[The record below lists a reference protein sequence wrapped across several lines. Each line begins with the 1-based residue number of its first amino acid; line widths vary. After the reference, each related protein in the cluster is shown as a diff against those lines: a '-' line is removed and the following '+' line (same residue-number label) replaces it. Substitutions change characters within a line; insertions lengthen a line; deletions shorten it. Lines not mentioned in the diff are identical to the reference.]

1 MNLGRKYLRSQ
12 EVYELRLPLIL
23 EGRKS
28 CQLGIRRPCVLIL
41 KDMPKII
48 NVGAGMAERFD
59 LEANINPLVTPDES
73 DGL

>member
-1 MNLGRKYLRSQ
+1 M
-12 EVYELRLPLIL
+12 
-23 EGRKS
+23 
-28 CQLGIRRPCVLIL
+28 LIL